1 MSCKW
6 AFVPSAAVGIMSVL
20 AAPASAATLFL
31 TDVSPSAN
39 MTVTF
44 PGRSAETTSYVGH
57 VNWTFD
63 RANPD
68 NALLDTL
75 VSGSTLTTF
84 CIEGT
89 QDVSIGQN
97 STYSSILSDLAS
109 APQDNVGSIYQMGG
123 HAVTLAKFWDA
134 HYGDSMVSGINAAAF
149 QLGVWEI
156 VYDGGIL
163 PDFSGGQFLAS
174 AVAGDATSIG
184 ALAQA
189 QSWLT
194 GLPNAVLSAHYQ
206 LYVLSDP
213 RLQDQL
219 FGVRAVP
226 LPAALP
232 AGLSLLAGIAVL
244 RRLRRRS

>member
-1 MSCKW
+1 MLYKW
-6 AFVPSAAVGIMSVL
+6 ASVLAAAVGIMSGW
-20 AAPASAATLFL
+20 AAPASAATVFL

-39 MTVTF
+39 MTITF
-44 PGRSAETTSYVGH
+44 PGRPAETTPYVGQI
-57 VNWTFD
+57 NWTFD
-63 RANPD
+63 RANAD
-68 NALLDTL
+68 NAVLDTL
-75 VSGSTLTTF
+75 VAGSALTTF

-109 APQDNVGSIYQMGG
+109 APQDNVGSIYQMGA
-123 HAVTLAKFWDA
+123 HAATLAKFWDA
-134 HYGDSMVSGINAAAF
+134 HYGDSMVSSVNAAAF

-163 PDFSGGQFLAS
+163 PDFAGGQFLAS
-174 AVAGDATSIG
+174 AVAGDTTSMA

-189 QSWLT
+189 QSWLG
-194 GLPNAVLSAHYQ
+194 GLPNAVPSAHYQ

-213 RLQDQL
+213 SLQDQL

-244 RRLRRRS
+244 RRMRRRC

>member
-1 MSCKW
+1 
-6 AFVPSAAVGIMSVL
+6 
-20 AAPASAATLFL
+20 
-31 TDVSPSAN
+31 